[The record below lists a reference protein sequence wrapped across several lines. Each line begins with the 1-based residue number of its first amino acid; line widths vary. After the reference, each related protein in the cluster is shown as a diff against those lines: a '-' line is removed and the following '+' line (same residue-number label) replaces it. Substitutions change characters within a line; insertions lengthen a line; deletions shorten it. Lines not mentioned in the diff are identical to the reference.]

1 MSEAEIDDDS
11 ASSRKLTQEEVN
23 ALISGLDDQA
33 DPSTPAVV
41 AREAEVSDYDFGSND
56 LSLLGDLYA
65 LRVLNERFARM
76 SRSVFLPLLKVTP
89 RITSFA
95 PKLQTFDEYCETVDS
110 FMSLTM
116 TRMEELRGTQ
126 MLALTPDFVYTLT
139 NSYYGG
145 NMRLKGSKRADFT
158 TTESRVIE
166 IVTDGLNGILNA
178 SWNDLTQTTF

>member
-76 SRSVFLPLLKVTP
+76 SRSVFLPL
-89 RITSFA
+89 
-95 PKLQTFDEYCETVDS
+95 
-110 FMSLTM
+110 SL
-116 TRMEELRGTQ
+116 
-126 MLALTPDFVYTLT
+126 
-139 NSYYGG
+139 
-145 NMRLKGSKRADFT
+145 
-158 TTESRVIE
+158 IH
-166 IVTDGLNGILNA
+166 I
-178 SWNDLTQTTF
+178 